1 MWNERE
7 RALVAAGP
15 EVRARVGGGGGGC
28 AAVEANTAARRPKF
42 DPTTLTTHSPAL
54 QNQSVTLG
62 SHLHCRPLACVPEA
76 KNAMLGSI
84 APDDPR
90 FAAMAAEGARTI
102 PGRENGGNCDIK
114 VRWRG
119 AGARAPPPP

>member
-1 MWNERE
+1 
-7 RALVAAGP
+7 
-15 EVRARVGGGGGGC
+15 
-28 AAVEANTAARRPKF
+28 
-42 DPTTLTTHSPAL
+42 
-54 QNQSVTLG
+54 
-62 SHLHCRPLACVPEA
+62 VPEA

-114 VRWRG
+114 VRRRAG
-119 AGARAPPPP
+119 CAGARARQRRRRGPESPETHTPAHAQPAPPRT